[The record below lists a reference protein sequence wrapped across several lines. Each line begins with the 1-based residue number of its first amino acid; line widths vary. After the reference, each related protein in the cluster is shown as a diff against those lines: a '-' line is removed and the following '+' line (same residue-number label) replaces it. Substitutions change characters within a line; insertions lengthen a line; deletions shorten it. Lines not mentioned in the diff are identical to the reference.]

1 MKLTLKTLTV
11 ALAAI
16 TLSPAALADTAKD
29 GTVHIT
35 GLIKQN
41 ACTVKT
47 DSVLIEVTLQEEFA
61 SLFTAA
67 GQTAGDTDFTIE
79 LENCDA
85 NVYSSVQ
92 ARFEGTLD
100 GTDATILK
108 NEDDAENIGVQILDK
123 TGDSTPMTFNDLQAW
138 SAPVNLPT
146 AEGVT
151 ELSMPFTARYIS
163 TAVPVKS
170 GTVDATATFYLQYN

>member
-47 DSVLIEVTLQEEFA
+47 DSVEVTLQDEFA

-67 GQTAGDTDFTIE
+67 GQTAGDKDFTIE

-123 TGDSTPMTFNDLQAW
+123 SSTPMTFNDLQAW
-138 SAPVNLPT
+138 SAAVVLT
-146 AEGVT
+146 EGVT
-151 ELSMPFTARYIS
+151 ELSMPFTTRYIS

>member
-1 MKLTLKTLTV
+1 M
-11 ALAAI
+11 
-16 TLSPAALADTAKD
+16 
-29 GTVHIT
+29 
-35 GLIKQN
+35 
-41 ACTVKT
+41 
-47 DSVLIEVTLQEEFA
+47 TLQDEFA

-67 GQTAGDTDFTIE
+67 GQTAGDKDFTIE

-85 NVYSSVQ
+85 NIYSSVQ

-108 NEDDAENIGVQILDK
+108 NDADAENIGVQILDNAG
-123 TGDSTPMTFNDLQAW
+123 TTMTFNDLQAW

-151 ELSMPFTARYIS
+151 SLSMPFTARYIS